1 MKNVYGEE
9 TTPKQRAREILDECI
24 NGARFNEMLIVGTT
38 GLTSKQK
45 IKVQEQVD
53 KIKMRINRIL
63 SNPSKVEEEKPIS
76 LSDGRGLSGGG

>member
-63 SNPSKVEEEKPIS
+63 TNPSKVEEEKPIPI
-76 LSDGRGLSGGG
+76 SDGKGLSGDG